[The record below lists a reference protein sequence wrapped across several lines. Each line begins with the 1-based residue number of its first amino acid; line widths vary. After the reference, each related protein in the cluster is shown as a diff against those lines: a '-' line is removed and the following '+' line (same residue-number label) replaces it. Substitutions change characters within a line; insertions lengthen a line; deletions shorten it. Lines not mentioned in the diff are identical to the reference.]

1 MRKQSHR
8 PYATDENHMTQEN
21 ELNHALDNPDLLIIA
36 GSRLYGTSTPESDH
50 DYRGFV
56 VPPFEYLA
64 GLGRFEHRVIRE
76 PDTVIYSL
84 QRFIELLIMG
94 DPVCYEILF
103 APEANIIERTAIGV
117 ALLRSRELFACK
129 RFARRISGY
138 AQSEWRKVA
147 GTQLVPVKRT
157 PNESEVVE
165 DIRAVFHPQ
174 KEEMDEVIRLLFL
187 QHPRETRPAR
197 RKLGAKRKAQIERY
211 GYCTSSACHTI
222 RLLGQLR
229 ELMQTGKLTFPRPQ
243 AKLLSMIKR
252 GELSLDRVVELYEDA
267 KTRADRAIENTDLPT
282 NAPIKQIR
290 TIYHEIVAHSIRC
303 DQRFVDYAEG
313 YGERWERW

>member
-1 MRKQSHR
+1 M
-8 PYATDENHMTQEN
+8 NQEN
-21 ELNHALDNPDLLIIA
+21 ALAHKIDNPDLLIVA
-36 GSRLYGTSTPESDH
+36 GSRLYGTDTSNSDY

-64 GLGRFEHRVIRE
+64 GLDRFEHRVIRD
-76 PDTVIYSL
+76 PDTIIYSL

-94 DPVCYEILF
+94 DPICYEILF
-103 APEANIIERTAIGV
+103 APETNIIERTAIGGI
-117 ALLRSRELFACK
+117 LLRSRELFACK

-138 AQSEWRKVA
+138 AQSEWRKVT

-157 PNESEVVE
+157 HNEDEVVE

-174 KEEMDEVIRLLFL
+174 KEEMDEIIRLLFM

-197 RKLGAKRKAQIERY
+197 RKLGAKRKAQIERH

-243 AKLLSMIKR
+243 AKRLLMIKR
-252 GELSLDRVVELYEDA
+252 GELPFERVKKLYEDA
-267 KTRADRAIENTDLPT
+267 KERADHATENTDLPM

-290 TIYHEIVAHSIRC
+290 TMYHEIVAHTVYC
-303 DQRFVDYAEG
+303 DKRFRDYAEK
-313 YGERWERW
+313 YKERWERW